1 MERVQPVDRTPA
13 QPAPQG
19 AGAGEPTPPPGAG
32 AGEPTT
38 IGSASAAG
46 VSPEPDAVEPDPA
59 GAAPADPASAA
70 GESPAPPAGRDK
82 VRSERSPKDMAISM
96 LVLLIP
102 IALLLAF
109 YRGLLGGDQPATV
122 DPASALDQAR
132 AAQAFPVAQ
141 PAGLGSDWR
150 TVSASYRS
158 AEGGSNLRIG
168 YLTPEGGA
176 AQVVQSDVPP
186 ERLLPAEL
194 TAEAQPQGPT
204 EVGGRSW
211 QRYTARGN
219 EQALVLLEPDR
230 TVIVVGDARENE
242 LRQLAASLR

>member
-1 MERVQPVDRTPA
+1 MEPAQPVDRTPA
-13 QPAPQG
+13 EPTPPPR
-19 AGAGEPTPPPGAG
+19 AGAGEPALV
-32 AGEPTT
+32 EP
-38 IGSASAAG
+38 ASAAG
-46 VSPEPDAVEPDPA
+46 ASPGPA
-59 GAAPADPASAA
+59 AADTGRGDVALADPASAA
-70 GESPAPPAGRDK
+70 GESPVPPAGRDK

-109 YRGLLGGDQPATV
+109 YRGFLGGDQPATV
-122 DPASALDQAR
+122 DPAPALDQAR
-132 AAQAFPVAQ
+132 AAQAFPVTR
-141 PAGLGSDWR
+141 PAGLGPDWK

-158 AEGGSNLRIG
+158 VEGGSNLRLG
-168 YLTPEGGA
+168 YLTPEGRG

-194 TAEAQPQGPT
+194 TAEGRPQGPT
-204 EVGGRSW
+204 EVSGRSW
-211 QRYTARGN
+211 QLYTARGN

-242 LRQLAASLR
+242 LRQLAGALH